1 MTTNTPNPFPPSL
14 EDHEQTCIARREV
27 CALAS
32 TAMRVSRERPG
43 LIHDVDEEDHE
54 DRIQL
59 LRQTLARIGWTT
71 DVALRKLGDG
81 GVFASAEDWM
91 LPGA

>member
-1 MTTNTPNPFPPSL
+1 MTNPPSQSPSP
-14 EDHEQTCIARREV
+14 EDHTQTCEVLREIS
-27 CALAS
+27 ALAS

-43 LIHDVDEEDHE
+43 SIHDVDEEDHE

-71 DVALRKLGDG
+71 DVALRKLGET
-81 GVFASAEDWM
+81 GVFATAEDWM